1 MKKNILITGATSG
14 IGYATAK
21 GLIEK
26 GHRLIITGRER
37 LKAENAKS
45 ELEKIAKDAKVDY
58 LLADMSDAHSVLE
71 LVKQIHS
78 KIEKLDVLINNAG
91 LLSDEKKITK
101 DGFEAHLAI
110 NHIMPALLANELK
123 PLLQKSNDARV
134 VFLTTGGHHF
144 GKIDFDDLQS
154 EKSFYAFKAYGS
166 SKLMHLMWNY
176 SIAEEWHKEGVKVY
190 AADPGGAKTNMTDAM
205 SSNYL
210 PFPFKLL
217 FPLMKLTVGG
227 SVEKAAKSSIYLS
240 TSDEVKDK
248 TALYVNHKMKIVKSS
263 KKSYDKEIQKKVKG
277 KTKQWLEKI
286 KSRYHNMYK
295 INSGLDV
302 NQNRCCH

>member
-176 SIAEEWHKEGVKVY
+176 TIAEEWHKEGVKVY

-217 FPLMKLTVGG
+217 FPLMKLTVSG
-227 SVEKAAKSSIYLS
+227 STTKAAKPTIFLA
-240 TSDEVKDK
+240 TSEQVKNQ
-248 TALYVNHKMKIVKSS
+248 TSLYVNTKPKIIKSS
-263 KKSYDKEIQKKVKG
+263 KRSYDNVDQQKIKNI
-277 KTKQWLEKI
+277 TDQWLRQVKHESSK
-286 KSRYHNMYK
+286 MYT
-295 INSGLDV
+295 S
-302 NQNRCCH
+302 